1 MRRQKPRR
9 TRRPNPLTVSEGF
22 RAFVLDQLEEVGD
35 VTARSMFGGVGVYQ
49 KDVFF
54 GIIAGDA
61 LYLKVDAT
69 NQANYEAAGMRP
81 FKPYRNRPASRH
93 YYQVPVDVL
102 ESAFEL
108 ASWARKAVAA
118 AERKGKS
125 RVERASPPVRLTS

>member
-1 MRRQKPRR
+1 MRRQRPHR

-22 RAFVLDQLEEVGD
+22 RAFVLDQLEEVGE
-35 VTARSMFGGVGVYQ
+35 VTARSMFGGVGLYRRG
-49 KDVFF
+49 VFF

-69 NQANYEAAGMRP
+69 NRADYEAAGMGP
-81 FKPYRNRPASRH
+81 FTPYRNRPATRH

-108 ASWARKAVAA
+108 AAWARKAVAA
-118 AERKGKS
+118 ARRKDEG
-125 RVERASPPVRLTS
+125 RVEQTTPAVRLK